1 MKVVRSVAKMQELSR
16 QARAGGL
23 TVGFVP
29 TMGYLHDGH
38 LALVREARELAQVV
52 VVSIFVNP
60 TQFNN
65 ADDFANYPTDTA
77 ADTAMLEEEGVDVL
91 FMPSADDVYP
101 SGAATRVSVP
111 GLSDNLCGAFRP
123 GHFEGVATVVA
134 ALFNMVLPDLAV
146 FGRKDFQQLQV
157 IKRMVRDLH
166 FPLRI
171 VEGATV
177 RERDGLAMSSRNA
190 RLSAA
195 DRALA
200 PRIHEALGAAAAAYA
215 GGERRAPALVAAAS
229 DVLSSCDAFRVEY
242 LEVVDPDRIIPLA
255 ATDVADDRS
264 VMAIAAWLGPVRLI
278 DNVNLAEHSQSSTSD
293 LDRTS
298 TGASQPSSARKSAP
312 LAGGAAVS

>member
-38 LALVREARELAQVV
+38 LALVREARELAQLV

-101 SGAATRVSVP
+101 AGAATRVSVS
-111 GLSDNLCGAFRP
+111 GLSEGLCGAFRP

-166 FPLRI
+166 FPVRI

-190 RLSAA
+190 RLSAQE
-195 DRALA
+195 RALA
-200 PRIHEALGAAAAAYA
+200 PKIHEALGAAAAAYA
-215 GGERRAPALVAAAS
+215 RGERRASALIAAAS
-229 DVLSSCDAFRVEY
+229 DALSSCDAFRIEY
-242 LEVVDPDRIIPLA
+242 LEVVDPDRMA
-255 ATDVADDRS
+255 ATDVADERS
-264 VMAIAAWLGPVRLI
+264 VMAVAAWLGPVRLI
-278 DNVNLAEHSQSSTSD
+278 DNINLADHSMND

-298 TGASQPSSARKSAP
+298 TGASHHV
-312 LAGGAAVS
+312 GGAAVS

>member
-1 MKVVRSVAKMQELSR
+1 MKIVRSVAKMQELSR

-38 LALVREARELAQVV
+38 LALVREARELAHVV

-65 ADDFANYPTDTA
+65 ADDFANYPNDTA

-101 SGAATRVSVP
+101 AGAATRVSVS
-111 GLSDNLCGAFRP
+111 GLTEKLCGEFRP

-146 FGRKDFQQLQV
+146 FGRKDFQQLEV
-157 IKRMVRDLH
+157 VKRMARDLH
-166 FPLRI
+166 FPVRI

-190 RLSAA
+190 RLSAEERTLA
-195 DRALA
+195 PAIHRALDA
-200 PRIHEALGAAAAAYA
+200 AASAYARGERKSAVLAAAAS
-215 GGERRAPALVAAAS
+215 G
-229 DVLSSCDAFRVEY
+229 VLASCDAFRVEY
-242 LEVVDPDRIIPLA
+242 LEVVDPDRMA
-255 ATDVADDRS
+255 ATEVADDRS
-264 VMAIAAWLGPVRLI
+264 VMAVAAWLGPVRLI
-278 DNVNLAEHSQSSTSD
+278 DNIHLAEHSQTD

-298 TGASQPSSARKSAP
+298 TDASAHA
-312 LAGGAAVS
+312 AGAAVN

>member
-1 MKVVRSVAKMQELSR
+1 MKIVRSVAKMQELSR

-23 TVGFVP
+23 VVGFVP

-38 LALVREARELAQVV
+38 LALVREARELAHVV

-91 FMPSADDVYP
+91 FMPEASDVYP
-101 SGAATRVSVP
+101 AGAATRVSVS
-111 GLSDNLCGAFRP
+111 GLSENLCGAFRP

-166 FPLRI
+166 YPIRI

-190 RLSAA
+190 RLSAEE
-195 DRALA
+195 RALA
-200 PRIHEALGAAAAAYA
+200 PAIQKALCAAAAAYA
-215 GGERRAPALVAAAS
+215 GGERRSAALLAEAS
-229 DVLSSCDAFRVEY
+229 AVFSSCDAFRVEY
-242 LEVVDPDRIIPLA
+242 LEVVDPDAVAPATA
-255 ATDVADDRS
+255 ADERS

-278 DNVNLAEHSQSSTSD
+278 DNVVLSEHSAEHSRND

-298 TGASQPSSARKSAP
+298 TGASQPSSARTSAP
-312 LAGGAAVS
+312 LAGRAAVS

>member
-1 MKVVRSVAKMQELSR
+1 MKVVRSVAKMQEISR

-38 LALVREARELAQVV
+38 LALVREARELSHVV

-77 ADTAMLEEEGVDVL
+77 SDTAMLEEEGVDVL

-101 SGAATRVSVP
+101 AGAATRVSVS
-111 GLSDNLCGAFRP
+111 GLSDELCGRFRP

-166 FPLRI
+166 FPVRI

-190 RLSAA
+190 RLSAEE
-195 DRALA
+195 RALA
-200 PRIHEALGAAAAAYA
+200 PEIRKALGAAAAAFA
-215 GGERRAPALVAAAS
+215 RGERSSAALAAAAS
-229 DVLSSCDAFRVEY
+229 EVLSKCDAFRVEY
-242 LEVVDPDRIIPLA
+242 LEVVDPDRMA
-255 ATDVADDRS
+255 ASDVADERS
-264 VMAIAAWLGPVRLI
+264 VMAVAAWLGPVRLI
-278 DNVNLAEHSQSSTSD
+278 DNVVLSQALAEHSMND

-298 TGASQPSSARKSAP
+298 TGAVQHVGS
-312 LAGGAAVS
+312 AAVS

>member
-1 MKVVRSVAKMQELSR
+1 MKIVRSVAKMQELSR

-38 LALVREARELAQVV
+38 LSLLKRARELSDLV

-65 ADDFANYPTDTA
+65 PEDFENYPRDDKTDA
-77 ADTAMLEEEGVDVL
+77 ALLEEEGVDVL
-91 FMPSADDVYP
+91 FMPPASEVYP
-101 SGAATRVSVP
+101 AGAATRISVA
-111 GLSDNLCGAFRP
+111 GLSGELCGKFRP

-134 ALFNMVLPDLAV
+134 ALFNMVLPDFAV
-146 FGRKDFQQLQV
+146 FGKKDFQQLQV
-157 IKRMVRDLH
+157 IRRMVRDLH

-171 VEGATV
+171 VEAETV

-195 DRALA
+195 EREEAPVIHRALDA
-200 PRIHEALGAAAAAYA
+200 ASALFAA
-215 GGERRAPALVAAAS
+215 GERDSSRLVAEAAG
-229 DVLSSCDAFRVEY
+229 VLAGCAALRTEY
-242 LEVVDPDRIIPLA
+242 LEVVDPDAIA
-255 ATDVADDRS
+255 ATEVADERS

-278 DNVNLAEHSQSSTSD
+278 DNVTLAEARFPVTERS
-293 LDRTS
+293 S
-298 TGASQPSSARKSAP
+298 TGAGSHTRFAN
-312 LAGGAAVS
+312 GAAAN

>member
-1 MKVVRSVAKMQELSR
+1 MKIVRSVAKMQELSR

-38 LALVREARELAQVV
+38 LALVREARELSHVV

-65 ADDFANYPTDTA
+65 ADDLANYPVDTA

-91 FMPSADDVYP
+91 FMPSASDVYP
-101 SGAATRVSVP
+101 AGAATRVTVSS
-111 GLSDNLCGAFRP
+111 LSENLCGAFRP

-146 FGRKDFQQLQV
+146 FGRKDFQQLEV

-166 FPLRI
+166 FPIRI

-190 RLSAA
+190 RLSAEE
-195 DRALA
+195 RALA
-200 PRIHEALGAAAAAYA
+200 PVIHKALGAAAAAYA
-215 GGERRAPALVAAAS
+215 RGERRAASLVAAAS
-229 DVLSSCDAFRVEY
+229 EVLSKCDAFRVEY
-242 LEVVDPDRIIPLA
+242 LEVVDPDRITA
-255 ATDVADDRS
+255 AAVADERS
-264 VMAIAAWLGPVRLI
+264 VMAVAAWLGPVRLI
-278 DNVNLAEHSQSSTSD
+278 DNVVLAEHSQSSPSD

-298 TGASQPSSARKSAP
+298 TGAVHAVGS
-312 LAGGAAVS
+312 AAVS

>member
-1 MKVVRSVAKMQELSR
+1 MKIVRSVAKMQELSR

-38 LALVREARELAQVV
+38 LALVHQARELAHVV

-101 SGAATRVSVP
+101 AGAATRVSVS
-111 GLSDNLCGAFRP
+111 GLSENLCGAFRP
-123 GHFEGVATVVA
+123 GHFDGVATVVA
-134 ALFNMVLPDLAV
+134 SLFNMVLPDFAV
-146 FGRKDFQQLQV
+146 FGRKDFQQLEV
-157 IKRMVRDLH
+157 VKRMVRDLH
-166 FPLRI
+166 FPVRI

-190 RLSAA
+190 RLSVEE
-195 DRALA
+195 RALA
-200 PRIHEALGAAAAAYA
+200 PAIHRALRGAGAAYA
-215 GGERRAPALVAAAS
+215 RGERQTSALVAAAS
-229 DVLSSCDAFRVEY
+229 EVLSSCDAFRVEY
-242 LEVVDPDRIIPLA
+242 LEVVDPDRIA

-264 VMAIAAWLGPVRLI
+264 VMAVAAWLGPVRLI
-278 DNVNLAEHSQSSTSD
+278 DNVVLSQSAAEHSLEN

-298 TGASQPSSARKSAP
+298 TGAYPSVGR
-312 LAGGAAVS
+312 AAAN